1 MKKTKIYCEDFH
13 LGHLMGGVC
22 SFACFRTLPS
32 TAAVIVMQYFFKHC
46 AVFSNIRSLLLSRKH
61 GWTVYI
67 YSDLYTT
74 LVVVIPPDDLP
85 RVNAGL
91 MSGIE

>member
-32 TAAVIVMQYFFKHC
+32 TAAVIVMQYFFK
-46 AVFSNIRSLLLSRKH
+46 
-61 GWTVYI
+61 
-67 YSDLYTT
+67 T
-74 LVVVIPPDDLP
+74 LCRFLQYKIFVVVAVVVVEKTRLD
-85 RVNAGL
+85 
-91 MSGIE
+91 GIYL